1 MSRRCLCKPPRAEAA
16 PSSSV
21 AEKPRRPGLPS
32 RRSGRRASARPRV
45 TEAGEQPRAL
55 PRPGSELPG
64 AGKQPRRLLPGRASH
79 AGKASRRGPC
89 RGRAASCRARA
100 EPRRPRRA
108 AAGPA
113 EAAPPVAGR
122 GGGAAQAKA
131 SRRGP
136 CRGRAACCRARASS
150 RAACCRGGRAAQ
162 ARARRRGPCRGRA
175 ACCRGGPRAQGRAR
189 AGPHSWKT
197 TRRRAR
203 ALTDVVVG
211 RSCGCRPRPRS
222 TWPWGKVVRKP
233 TDHSVAAWAQER
245 RR

>member
-1 MSRRCLCKPPRAEAA
+1 MSRRCLCKPPRAEVA

-21 AEKPRRPGLPS
+21 AENPRRPGLPS
-32 RRSGRRASARPRV
+32 CRSGRRASARPRV

-55 PRPGSELPG
+55 PRPGCELPG
-64 AGKQPRRLLPGRASH
+64 AGKQPRRLLPGRASR
-79 AGKASRRGPC
+79 AGLGEPPRALPRPRRLLPGVGEQP
-89 RGRAASCRARA
+89 RRLLPGRA
-100 EPRRPRRA
+100 EPRRPGRA

-113 EAAPPVAGR
+113 EAAPPAAGAGR
-122 GGGAAQAKA
+122 AAQAKA

-136 CRGRAACCRARASS
+136 YRGRAACCRARASS
-150 RAACCRGGRAAQ
+150 RAACCRGG
-162 ARARRRGPCRGRA
+162 
-175 ACCRGGPRAQGRAR
+175 PRAQGRAR
-189 AGPHSWKT
+189 RGRARPHSWKT

-222 TWPWGKVVRKP
+222 TWPWGKVVREP